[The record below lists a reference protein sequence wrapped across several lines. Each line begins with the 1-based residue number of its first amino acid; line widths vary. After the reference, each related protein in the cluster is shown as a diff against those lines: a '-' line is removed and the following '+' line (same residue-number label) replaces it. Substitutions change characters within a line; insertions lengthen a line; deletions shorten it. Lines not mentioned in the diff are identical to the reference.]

1 MAETAAVV
9 FTGSSLKVKLP
20 MTQPTGKIRIKRRS
34 FFSEYGMPVASRSEC
49 LDLKCYIEWQIGYD
63 LLATF
68 ANSQNTSLSHLKFS
82 NYKQETKYA
91 YELSEIIYY
100 SHKLKLI
107 SEKDIIDTYNKIKN
121 VTDDNLIDVIDKMRI
136 FRTSPIETTIN
147 DMMFFE
153 MKVSYPLIV
162 HKFGKYDIY
171 AEVMNREN
179 QRGVGVQPMLY
190 VCIPITSL
198 KFERNPINRT
208 LDAKESSDWVIG
220 EEEARLSLELF
231 RMFGMLSVKHR
242 HDVLA
247 ILEMLFT
254 YLK

>member
-1 MAETAAVV
+1 
-9 FTGSSLKVKLP
+9 
-20 MTQPTGKIRIKRRS
+20 MTQPTGKIRIKRRL

-63 LLATF
+63 LLATS
-68 ANSQNTSLSHLKFS
+68 ANSKNTSLPHLKFS
-82 NYKQETKYA
+82 NYKQETKFA

-107 SEKDIIDTYNKIKN
+107 SEKDISDTYNKIKN

-171 AEVMNREN
+171 AEVMNREK

-190 VCIPITSL
+190 VCIPITALNLSETRL
-198 KFERNPINRT
+198 IELWT
-208 LDAKESSDWVIG
+208 LTNQAIGLLAKKRLGYLSSYLGCLGCLALNTDTMCW
-220 EEEARLSLELF
+220 LS
-231 RMFGMLSVKHR
+231 
-242 HDVLA
+242 
-247 ILEMLFT
+247 
-254 YLK
+254 

>member
-1 MAETAAVV
+1 
-9 FTGSSLKVKLP
+9 
-20 MTQPTGKIRIKRRS
+20 
-34 FFSEYGMPVASRSEC
+34 MPVASRSEC

-63 LLATF
+63 LLATS
-68 ANSQNTSLSHLKFS
+68 ANSKNTSLPHLKFS
-82 NYKQETKYA
+82 NYKQETKFA

-107 SEKDIIDTYNKIKN
+107 SEKDISDTYNKIKN

-171 AEVMNREN
+171 AEVMNREK

-190 VCIPITSL
+190 VCIPITALNLSETRL
-198 KFERNPINRT
+198 IELWT
-208 LDAKESSDWVIG
+208 LTNQAIGLLAKKRLGYLSSYLGCLGCLALNTDTMCW
-220 EEEARLSLELF
+220 LS
-231 RMFGMLSVKHR
+231 
-242 HDVLA
+242 
-247 ILEMLFT
+247 
-254 YLK
+254 

>member
-1 MAETAAVV
+1 
-9 FTGSSLKVKLP
+9 
-20 MTQPTGKIRIKRRS
+20 
-34 FFSEYGMPVASRSEC
+34 MPVASRSEC

-63 LLATF
+63 LLATS
-68 ANSQNTSLSHLKFS
+68 ANSKNTSLPHLKFS
-82 NYKQETKYA
+82 NYKQETKFA

-107 SEKDIIDTYNKIKN
+107 SEKDISDTYNKIKN

-171 AEVMNREN
+171 TEVMNREK

-190 VCIPITSL
+190 VCIPITALNLSETRL
-198 KFERNPINRT
+198 IELWT
-208 LDAKESSDWVIG
+208 LTNQAIGLLAKKRLGYLSSYLGCLGCLALNTDTMCW
-220 EEEARLSLELF
+220 LS
-231 RMFGMLSVKHR
+231 
-242 HDVLA
+242 
-247 ILEMLFT
+247 
-254 YLK
+254 

>member
-20 MTQPTGKIRIKRRS
+20 MTQPTGKIRIKRRL

-63 LLATF
+63 LLATS
-68 ANSQNTSLSHLKFS
+68 ANSKNTSLPHLKFS
-82 NYKQETKYA
+82 NYKQETKFA

-107 SEKDIIDTYNKIKN
+107 SEKDISDTYNKIKN

-171 AEVMNREN
+171 TEVMNREK

-190 VCIPITSL
+190 VCIPITALNLSETRL
-198 KFERNPINRT
+198 IELWT
-208 LDAKESSDWVIG
+208 LTNQAIGLLAKKRLGYLSSYLGCLGCLALNTDTMCW
-220 EEEARLSLELF
+220 LS
-231 RMFGMLSVKHR
+231 
-242 HDVLA
+242 
-247 ILEMLFT
+247 
-254 YLK
+254 

>member
-1 MAETAAVV
+1 M
-9 FTGSSLKVKLP
+9 
-20 MTQPTGKIRIKRRS
+20 
-34 FFSEYGMPVASRSEC
+34 
-49 LDLKCYIEWQIGYD
+49 KCYIEWQIGYD
-63 LLATF
+63 LLATS
-68 ANSQNTSLSHLKFS
+68 ANSKNTSLPHLKFS
-82 NYKQETKYA
+82 NYKQETKFA

-107 SEKDIIDTYNKIKN
+107 SEKDISDTYNKIKN

-171 AEVMNREN
+171 AEVMNREK

-190 VCIPITSL
+190 VCIPITALNLSETRL
-198 KFERNPINRT
+198 IELWT
-208 LDAKESSDWVIG
+208 LTNQAIGLLAKKRLGYLSSYLGCLGCLALNTDTMCW
-220 EEEARLSLELF
+220 LS
-231 RMFGMLSVKHR
+231 
-242 HDVLA
+242 
-247 ILEMLFT
+247 
-254 YLK
+254 

>member
-9 FTGSSLKVKLP
+9 FTSSSLKVKLP
-20 MTQPTGKIRIKRRS
+20 MTQPTGKIRIKRRL

-63 LLATF
+63 LLATS
-68 ANSQNTSLSHLKFS
+68 ANSKNTSLPHLKFS
-82 NYKQETKYA
+82 NYKQETKFA

-107 SEKDIIDTYNKIKN
+107 SEKGISDTYNKIKN

-171 AEVMNREN
+171 AEVMNREK

-190 VCIPITSL
+190 VCIPITALNLSETRL
-198 KFERNPINRT
+198 IELWT
-208 LDAKESSDWVIG
+208 LTNQAIGLLAKKRLGYLSSYLGCLGCLALNTDTMCW
-220 EEEARLSLELF
+220 LS
-231 RMFGMLSVKHR
+231 
-242 HDVLA
+242 
-247 ILEMLFT
+247 
-254 YLK
+254 

>member
-20 MTQPTGKIRIKRRS
+20 MTQPTGKIRIKRRL

-63 LLATF
+63 LLATS
-68 ANSQNTSLSHLKFS
+68 ANSKNTSLPHLKFS
-82 NYKQETKYA
+82 NYKQETKFA

-107 SEKDIIDTYNKIKN
+107 SEKDISDTYNKIKN

-171 AEVMNREN
+171 AEVMNREK

-190 VCIPITSL
+190 VCIPITALNLSETRL
-198 KFERNPINRT
+198 IELWT
-208 LDAKESSDWVIG
+208 LTNQAIGLLAKKRLGYLSSYLGCLGCLALNTDTMCW
-220 EEEARLSLELF
+220 LS
-231 RMFGMLSVKHR
+231 
-242 HDVLA
+242 
-247 ILEMLFT
+247 
-254 YLK
+254 